1 MRRGNVFKRNAGILM
16 AISSLP
22 SPYGIGTLGKEAYE
36 FIDFVRDTNHK
47 YWQVLPVGP
56 TTYGDSPYQPYSAF
70 AGNPYFVDLD
80 TLIEDGLLLKSEV
93 IAVDWEMALFRS
105 MYLRRRLLVTGIL
118 LTMMGILVMTD
129 M

>member
-47 YWQVLPVGP
+47 YWQVLPVEALSILQRHVLP
-56 TTYGDSPYQPYSAF
+56 QIFHSR
-70 AGNPYFVDLD
+70 
-80 TLIEDGLLLKSEV
+80 GLCQIHAQKKARNS
-93 IAVDWEMALFRS
+93 FP
-105 MYLRRRLLVTGIL
+105 
-118 LTMMGILVMTD
+118 
-129 M
+129 

>member
-56 TTYGDSPYQPYSAF
+56 TT
-70 AGNPYFVDLD
+70 
-80 TLIEDGLLLKSEV
+80 
-93 IAVDWEMALFRS
+93 
-105 MYLRRRLLVTGIL
+105 
-118 LTMMGILVMTD
+118 
-129 M
+129 

>member
-93 IAVDWEMALFRS
+93 IAVALFRS

>member
-47 YWQVLPVGP
+47 YWQGQQHREIVHISHIQHLR
-56 TTYGDSPYQPYSAF
+56 
-70 AGNPYFVDLD
+70 
-80 TLIEDGLLLKSEV
+80 V
-93 IAVDWEMALFRS
+93 IH
-105 MYLRRRLLVTGIL
+105 IL
-118 LTMMGILVMTD
+118 
-129 M
+129 